1 MYICIYTC
9 IYINIIECFLFVFY
23 IFYTYNQVRISINY
37 YMNLLFELKTNVM
50 SLCNLYNLY

>member
-1 MYICIYTC
+1 MYICIYTY